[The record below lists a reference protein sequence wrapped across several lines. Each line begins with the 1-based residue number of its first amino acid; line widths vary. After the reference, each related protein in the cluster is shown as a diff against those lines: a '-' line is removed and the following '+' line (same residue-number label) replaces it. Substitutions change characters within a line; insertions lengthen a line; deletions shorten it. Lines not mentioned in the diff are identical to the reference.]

1 MTTHPHA
8 IPSFRLFVWAASG
21 ELLVSHPVEPKTFVL
36 SAQDDADITLKALGD
51 DSVFLRLTGAGGTIY
66 LPHAQGIA
74 GREMTLAPGAP
85 VKAGALTWLLTRLT
99 DSTNERAAG
108 GPDAAEVSAIGDLL
122 DQLVPWLE
130 KPMVGT
136 IELRNGLN
144 EFLSIIVKNSPATNG
159 MLVLATGQGFSLAS
173 AFGLLPRE
181 AQQLWEKMPQAL
193 AEEVLRTKAR
203 VLLPDE
209 LRRSVRGGDSTV
221 FIKNVRSVAGFPV
234 LAEGRLVAVFYLGFD
249 NLLKNLSHDLQ
260 VMLETAASVL
270 GLVIQ
275 RAHLREQL
283 EDLKL
288 RANTTT
294 KASLPV
300 GRLMVG
306 SSTKLIDVYSM
317 IGRLAPV
324 DMPTLITGETG
335 TGKELAA
342 KELHRLSPRRAG
354 PFVVVNA
361 AALPENLIE
370 SELFGHKKGAFTGAL
385 SDRVGLVEQAD
396 GGTLFI
402 DEIGELSLGLQSK
415 LLRVLQEYVVTRVGE
430 SETRPVNF
438 RLVTATHRN
447 LEEMVAAGQFR
458 EDLFYR
464 IAGAVIR
471 VPALRERK
479 EDIATLANY
488 FRQQFAERHELA
500 DKEWSQEALAAL
512 ESNPWAGNVREL
524 ENVVSRAFVM
534 AEGTVIRRRDLG
546 FDPGPAAIAAGESTD
561 EAAGFLEAR
570 DTWTRSFIARA
581 LKRHSGKR
589 ADTAKALG
597 IGERTLFR
605 YLEQFGIR
613 DA

>member
-1 MTTHPHA
+1 LDLNVK
-8 IPSFRLFVWAASG
+8 FRLLVWSQNG
-21 ELLVSHPVEPKTFVL
+21 DLLLAHPVEPKTFVV
-36 SAQDDADITLKALGD
+36 SGHDDADAPRKALGA
-51 DSVFLRLTGAGGTIY
+51 DSVLQRLPAARGTISR
-66 LPHAQGIA
+66 PHALGIA
-74 GREMTLAPGAP
+74 GRELTLVPGAP
-85 VKAGALTWLLTRLT
+85 VKAGNLTWLLTRLT
-99 DSTNERAAG
+99 DETSVHDPVGEAEASTLGA
-108 GPDAAEVSAIGDLL
+108 LL
-122 DQLVPWLE
+122 DQLVPWLA
-130 KPMVGT
+130 KPMIGT
-136 IELRNGLN
+136 IDLRNGLN

-181 AQQLWEKMPQAL
+181 AQQLWEKMPHAL
-193 AEEVLRTKAR
+193 AEEVMRTKAR
-203 VLLPDE
+203 VILPDE
-209 LRRSVRGGDSTV
+209 LRRSRGGDSTV

-249 NLLKNLSHDLQ
+249 NLLKHLSHDLQ
-260 VMLETAASVL
+260 AMLETAASVL

-275 RAHLREQL
+275 RAQLREQV

-288 RANTTT
+288 RSATTA
-294 KASLPV
+294 KADLPA

-306 SSTKLIDVYSM
+306 SSDKLIDVYAM

-324 DMPTLITGETG
+324 DVATLITGETG

-342 KELHRLSPRRAG
+342 KELHRLSPRREA

-361 AALPENLIE
+361 AALPENLSE

-385 SDRVGLVEQAD
+385 TDRVGLVEQAHK
-396 GGTLFI
+396 GTLVI
-402 DEIGELSLGLQSK
+402 DEIGELSLALQAK

-430 SETRPVNF
+430 SEARPVNF

-464 IAGAVIR
+464 IAGAIIR
-471 VPALRERK
+471 MPALRERK
-479 EDIATLANY
+479 EDIAALANY
-488 FRQQFAERHELA
+488 FRQQFAERHGLP

-512 ESNPWAGNVREL
+512 EANPWAGNVREL

-546 FDPGPAAIAAGESTD
+546 VGPGPNTPAAAGSEADD

-570 DTWTRSFIARA
+570 DSWTKSVIARA
-581 LKRHSGKR
+581 LKRHGGKR

>member
-1 MTTHPHA
+1 MTQPTHISPL
-8 IPSFRLFVWAASG
+8 FRLFVWTTQG
-21 ELLVSHPVEPKTFVL
+21 DLLLSHLVEPKTFVI
-36 SAQDDADITLKALGD
+36 SGHGDADIALAALGD
-51 DSVFLRLTGAGGTIY
+51 ESVFLRLTGAGGTIY
-66 LPHAQGIA
+66 LPNAQGIA
-74 GREMTLAPGAP
+74 GREMTLVPGAP
-85 VKAGALTWLLTRLT
+85 VKANDLTWLLARVTEAPEALEF
-99 DSTNERAAG
+99 D
-108 GPDAAEVSAIGDLL
+108 DAAAYALGALL
-122 DQLVPWLE
+122 DRLIPWLA

-144 EFLSIIVKNSPATNG
+144 EFLSIIVKSTPATNG

-181 AQQLWEKMPQAL
+181 AQQLWEKMPHAL

-209 LRRSVRGGDSTV
+209 LRRSRGSDSTV

-249 NLLKNLSHDLQ
+249 NLLKHLSHDLQ
-260 VMLETAASVL
+260 SMLEAAAAVL

-275 RAHLREQL
+275 RAHLREQV

-288 RANTTT
+288 RAAPTANP
-294 KASLPV
+294 ALPAA
-300 GRLMVG
+300 RLMVG
-306 SSTKLIDVYSM
+306 ASDKLVDVYRV

-324 DMPTLITGETG
+324 DVATLITGETG

-342 KELHRLSPRRAG
+342 KELHRLSPRHEH

-385 SDRVGLVEQAD
+385 TDRVGLVEQAD
-396 GGTLFI
+396 RGTLFI
-402 DEIGELSLGLQSK
+402 DEIGELSLALQSK

-430 SETRPVNF
+430 SEARPVNF
-438 RLVTATHRN
+438 RLVTATHRT
-447 LEEMVAAGQFR
+447 LEEMVAAGLFR

-464 IAGAVIR
+464 IAGATIR
-471 VPALRERK
+471 IPSLRERK
-479 EDIATLANY
+479 DDIVTLANY
-488 FRQQFAERHELA
+488 FRQQFAERHGLP

-524 ENVVSRAFVM
+524 ENVVGRAFVM

-546 FDPGPAAIAAGESTD
+546 LESGALTINGD
-561 EAAGFLEAR
+561 LSEATADAQGFLEAR
-570 DTWTRSFIARA
+570 DTWTKHFIARA
-581 LKRHSGKR
+581 LKRYGGKR

-613 DA
+613 DG